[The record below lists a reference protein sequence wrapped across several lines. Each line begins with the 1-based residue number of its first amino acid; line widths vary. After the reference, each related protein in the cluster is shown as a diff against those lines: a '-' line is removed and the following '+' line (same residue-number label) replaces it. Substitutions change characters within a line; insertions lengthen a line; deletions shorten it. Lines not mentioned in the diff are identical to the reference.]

1 MNPRLISGL
10 VLGASLLAGGVATSA
25 PFIATFEGHN
35 DMYGGALWRNDRPN
49 NNDQR
54 GAGMEHQSI
63 ARVGDQLLVFG
74 TASYTNITPLI
85 PGKGLSSAE
94 AGILPPAD
102 AGADGIGSQARGTR
116 IQGLCTSFRIDPIMG
131 LVKTNQSY
139 FTNNDSDDWQ
149 NAHKTAA
156 SAIDGGKAAV
166 VTYGFDPPNDGQNRT
181 YLYAKVIGPDCA
193 ILSPQ
198 ELQFKDNNDDY
209 GGSENLVTSDA
220 AGVTR
225 VCGSFIGNGNGSDDG
240 HSFCSTATNTGGT
253 GANTYSVK
261 PNYEIIVEQEEE
273 RTRQQISLTNIPNHM
288 LSCWAEGN
296 DQPTYNIRCG
306 LINTAPGV
314 ANEQR
319 LVWRQRV
326 AVRSGNIQYGTPA
339 LAPILDA
346 AGAPTDKFMLSYVQV
361 DTTNRNGRYK
371 GRTKIFSLP
380 ISVSATGLTKLDE
393 PKTGL
398 FGLTDG
404 AHPGM
409 TVGLYGVDKRPVAF
423 LWSATVTDGG
433 PGQVKIV
440 GLNAEGKL
448 EPVRALNFASG
459 AAGGHTSLWYGNNP
473 NTPQGRSY
481 PVESLML
488 DNPGYGVAGGFQP
501 DVKTFLVAANVHPL
515 AHAGPYNN
523 CEVMPSAEKGS
534 NNGRCG
540 GKNAFSVA
548 LIPVAADPASTGNG
562 DPNNPDN
569 PNPTDPTDPDGSI
582 NDNPGQTLS
591 GCSTTGAG
599 DFGAL
604 LFLGLGIAIIRRRR
618 RA

>member
-25 PFIATFEGHN
+25 PAIATFEGHN

-54 GAGMEHQSI
+54 GAGAEHQKVV
-63 ARVGDQLLVFG
+63 RVGDQILVVA

-116 IQGLCTSFRIDPIMG
+116 IQGLCTSYKIDPIAG

-149 NAHKTAA
+149 NAHKMAA
-156 SAIDGGKAAV
+156 VAIDGGKAALIN
-166 VTYGFDPPNDGQNRT
+166 YGFDPPNDGQNRT
-181 YLYAKVIGPDCA
+181 QLYAKVLGPDCA

-198 ELQFKDNNDDY
+198 ELQFKDNDDDY
-209 GGSENLVTSDA
+209 GGAENLLTADA
-220 AGVTR
+220 AGVSR
-225 VCGSFIGNGNGSDDG
+225 VCGTFIGNGNGSDDG
-240 HSFCSTATNTGGT
+240 HSFCSTATNTGGA
-253 GANTYSVK
+253 GAAAYSVK
-261 PNYEIIVEQEEE
+261 PNYEIITENDEE
-273 RTRQQISLTNIPNHM
+273 RTRAQISTTPIANHI
-288 LSCWAEGN
+288 LACWAQGN
-296 DQPTYNIRCG
+296 NQPTDNIRCG

-314 ANEQR
+314 PNEQR

-326 AVRSGNIQYGTPA
+326 ATRNGNIQYGTPA
-339 LAPILDA
+339 LAPIL
-346 AGAPTDKFMLSYVQV
+346 GADGLPSDKFMLSYVQV

-371 GRTKIFSLP
+371 GRSKIFSLP
-380 ISVSATGLTKLDE
+380 IQIATTGLTKLDE
-393 PKTGL
+393 PRTDL

-440 GLNAEGKL
+440 GLSPESKL
-448 EPVRALNFASG
+448 EPIRALNWAKGSSG
-459 AAGGHTSLWYGNNP
+459 AHSSLWYGNNP

-481 PVESLML
+481 PVSSLLL
-488 DNPGYGVAGGFQP
+488 DNAGYGVSGGFQP
-501 DVKTFLVAANVHPL
+501 EVKTFLVAANVHPL
-515 AHAGPYNN
+515 AHSGPYNN
-523 CEVMPSAEKGS
+523 CEVMPNADKGS
-534 NNGRCG
+534 ENGRCG

-548 LIPVAADPASTGNG
+548 LIPVAADPASTTGNPN
-562 DPNNPDN
+562 DPNNET
-569 PNPTDPTDPDGSI
+569 PTDPTDPDGEI
-582 NDNPGQTLS
+582 DDNPGQTLS

-604 LFLGLGIAIIRRRR
+604 LILGLGLVLIRRRR
-618 RA
+618 A